1 MHCCMVGRA
10 FTFLTK
16 DSDVRL
22 CVIEPSGV
30 ARPNGLSF
38 FNLASAIS
46 PEDGLTK
53 LIAPSALVNALVTGF
68 VRLLFATD
76 ERSEDREP
84 TAVFVIMAFHICYP

>member
-1 MHCCMVGRA
+1 M
-10 FTFLTK
+10 
-16 DSDVRL
+16 
-22 CVIEPSGV
+22 
-30 ARPNGLSF
+30 
-38 FNLASAIS
+38 
-46 PEDGLTK
+46 TK

>member
-1 MHCCMVGRA
+1 MEREGARSDKEVRGYEIKETPLAATSEVKPDFRRIYGVHAMHRCMVGRA

-38 FNLASAIS
+38 FN
-46 PEDGLTK
+46 
-53 LIAPSALVNALVTGF
+53 
-68 VRLLFATD
+68 
-76 ERSEDREP
+76 
-84 TAVFVIMAFHICYP
+84 